1 MRARQCLAIL
11 LTGFLATLSPLHAA
25 SADVSPGDVVDKSN
39 WEKAEGLLPDPV
51 LNWIKQGDFI
61 IEIGQLNYNP
71 ADYIPP
77 FAKEALKTN
86 LGKYELDG
94 NDGVMDVKT
103 GKPPE
108 RVIGLPFPQ
117 IDPNDPKVAAK
128 LMQNNH
134 YMQYLPGN
142 LRFPFQGIYINR
154 AGGFERESENMWLQL
169 AMGGYPGA
177 TEVPNPER
185 LEKYAILVML
195 KPFDIAGTAIMTWRY
210 LDPLKLDLTFGYVP
224 AIRRVRRMS
233 PANRSDALMGMDLA
247 VDDANGYD
255 GKISAFT
262 WKVLRKQEALLA
274 FLGKDPVRIVQNEQG
289 EWLTTKEIKPVIHGY
304 QKEGWKGVTWAPT
317 NLVWA
322 KRPVYVLEMIPKD
335 PYYNYGPQQ
344 IWVDAEIY
352 GAAYK
357 VIFDKSRAYWKTMF
371 ISSMACESHDQKM
384 MFTSLA
390 TQQMVDDRADQSSVI
405 EDASPRNIWAFF
417 AQMDA
422 NDFSLSGFQKFC
434 K

>member
-86 LGKYELDG
+86 LGKYELDA

-117 IDPNDPKVAAK
+117 IDPNDPKLAAK

-142 LRFPFQGIYINR
+142 LRFPFQGIYIDR
-154 AGGFERESENMWLQL
+154 SGGFDRESENMWLQM
-169 AMGGYPGA
+169 AMDGYPGA
-177 TEVPNPER
+177 TEQGL
-185 LEKYAILVML
+185 LENHVHLQH
-195 KPFDIAGTAIMTWRY
+195 
-210 LDPLKLDLTFGYVP
+210 
-224 AIRRVRRMS
+224 
-233 PANRSDALMGMDLA
+233 GM
-247 VDDANGYD
+247 
-255 GKISAFT
+255 
-262 WKVLRKQEALLA
+262 RE
-274 FLGKDPVRIVQNEQG
+274 P
-289 EWLTTKEIKPVIHGY
+289 
-304 QKEGWKGVTWAPT
+304 
-317 NLVWA
+317 
-322 KRPVYVLEMIPKD
+322 
-335 PYYNYGPQQ
+335 
-344 IWVDAEIY
+344 
-352 GAAYK
+352 
-357 VIFDKSRAYWKTMF
+357 
-371 ISSMACESHDQKM
+371 
-384 MFTSLA
+384 
-390 TQQMVDDRADQSSVI
+390 
-405 EDASPRNIWAFF
+405 
-417 AQMDA
+417 
-422 NDFSLSGFQKFC
+422 
-434 K
+434 